1 MNRWMWWSGR
11 SVGRGWGE
19 AVRPYPG
26 VGPNLSVVIPRR
38 EKMDSIVGDLI
49 DQPVFSVDA
58 TRPPSGE
65 FAAEWFRLAQSSKGI
80 AEYRVHEL

>member
-1 MNRWMWWSGR
+1 MS
-11 SVGRGWGE
+11 
-19 AVRPYPG
+19 AVRPQLGIGLNP
-26 VGPNLSVVIPRR
+26 SVVIPRR

-58 TRPPSGE
+58 TGPPPGE
-65 FAAEWFRLAQSSKGI
+65 FAAEWFGLSQSSKGI